1 MKLNQEQKEAIE
13 NNHPF
18 LFLYAG
24 AGTGK
29 TRTII
34 EKINLL
40 LKNEVDPNK
49 ILAITFTVKAAQELK
64 LRLKNENVLVFT
76 FHGLCYQELEK
87 TGIKINIENPEY
99 LPFNQLELLKISNY
113 KNSLKKR
120 RPPLVYYEY
129 QRYLNLNKQIDFDD
143 LLLLF
148 LNKTHK
154 EQYKTKF
161 DYIFIDEFQDTNN
174 LQYEVLK
181 RLIGPMTKVF
191 AVGDPD
197 QSIYRFRGAN
207 PDIINKYIKDFKA
220 KIYKLSTN
228 YRCSENIIKAANQF
242 IAYNHKRIDK
252 KLVGTNLIKEE
263 PTAYIFDDQEA
274 ETKYILNLI
283 KTKLNQLIPKSEIAV
298 LYRNHDRALY
308 FKKEFK
314 KTYMA
319 ISNPDNEIT
328 ITTLHQAKGLEFK
341 VVIILGLEKGL
352 LPANKENRI
361 QELEEERRLFFV
373 GMTRAK
379 ETLIMTSIKYSHD
392 LTHYKPSIFLRES
405 GAVIHR
411 NPS

>member
-1 MKLNQEQKEAIE
+1 MELNQEQKEAV
-13 NNHPF
+13 NSDCPF

-40 LKNEVDPNK
+40 LKKPVNPAK
-49 ILAITFTVKAAQELK
+49 ILAITFTVKTAEELK
-64 LRLKNENVLVFT
+64 IRLKNENVLVYT
-76 FHGLCYQELEK
+76 FHGLCYHELEK
-87 TGIKINIENPEY
+87 LGIKIEIEEPEK
-99 LPFNQLELLKISNY
+99 LPFDKLELLKISNY
-113 KNSLKKR
+113 KNSLKKK
-120 RPPLVYYEY
+120 RPPIVYYEY
-129 QRYLNLNKQIDFDD
+129 QKYLSLNKQIDFDD

-148 LNKTHK
+148 LNKTRNDQFK
-154 EQYKTKF
+154 NAF
-161 DYIFIDEFQDTNN
+161 DFIFIDEFQDTNN

-181 RLIGPMTKVF
+181 RLIGQKTKVF

-207 PDIINKYIKDFKA
+207 PNIIDKYIKDFDA

-228 YRCSENIIKAANQF
+228 YRSSENIIRAANKL
-242 IAYNHKRIDK
+242 ISYNLKRVDK
-252 KLVGTNLIKEE
+252 KLIGINIINEN
-263 PTAYIFDDQEA
+263 PRAYIFENEEIEA
-274 ETKYILNLI
+274 KYIISLI
-283 KTKLNQLIPKSEIAV
+283 KKQLRLLIPKKEIAV
-298 LYRNHDRALY
+298 LYRNHERALY

-314 KTYMA
+314 KTYLA

-341 VVIILGLEKGL
+341 IVIILGLEMGL
-352 LPANKENRI
+352 LPSNQENRI

-379 ETLIMTSIKYSHD
+379 ETLIMTCIKYNHNFV
-392 LTHYKPSIFLRES
+392 HYKPSKFIKES
-405 GAVIHR
+405 GAVIQKK
-411 NPS
+411 PS